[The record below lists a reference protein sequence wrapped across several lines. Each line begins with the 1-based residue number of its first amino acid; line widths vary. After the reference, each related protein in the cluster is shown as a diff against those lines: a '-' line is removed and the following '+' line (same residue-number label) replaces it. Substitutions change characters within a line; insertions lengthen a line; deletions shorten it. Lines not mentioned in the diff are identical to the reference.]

1 MQKSNFRKYT
11 HKIISAIRRLSL
23 MCRHGNVRIFP
34 RSGTP
39 PHVCACACMILTT
52 IWFRWIHVPAEDN
65 KPVNLITSQN
75 HGQCPAHLCGR
86 KMAAWIG
93 ARDPCAAHAVFGLA
107 KSSDTAVGQFLTF
120 EKASASS
127 STCEVLLHCVPM
139 PTWPVVAG
147 YTPWPQGSSIHGQD
161 DSERPWSA

>member
-11 HKIISAIRRLSL
+11 HKIISAIRRLLL

-75 HGQCPAHLCGR
+75 HGQCPAHLRGR

-93 ARDPCAAHAVFGLA
+93 ARDPCAALAVFVFAIHSRRPSSLRFYAHLA
-107 KSSDTAVGQFLTF
+107 GR
-120 EKASASS
+120 
-127 STCEVLLHCVPM
+127 CRLHSM
-139 PTWPVVAG
+139 AARIFHTWPG
-147 YTPWPQGSSIHGQD
+147 
-161 DSERPWSA
+161 